1 MKWKNRYL
9 WGIVGIIIVFL
20 AFNAFLLKT
29 SFSANFHLVDENY
42 YEKEIKYQ
50 NRIEQIERTKR
61 LPESVILID
70 KQPEALQIKIPMGWM
85 AKNPT
90 GTIYF
95 YRPSNAEWDRNYHL
109 LVNNNGL
116 QTISLVTLAKG
127 RWKVAVE
134 WMMDD
139 QSYYDEFNLYIK

>member
-9 WGIVGIIIVFL
+9 WGIVGIIVVFL
-20 AFNAFLLKT
+20 AFNAFLIKT
-29 SFSANFHLVDENY
+29 SFSTDFHLVDENY
-42 YEKEIKYQ
+42 YEKEIGYQ

-61 LPESVILID
+61 LPESIILVD
-70 KQPEALQIKIPMGWM
+70 KQPEALHIKIPMEWM
-85 AKNPT
+85 TKNLT

-109 LVNNNGL
+109 LVDNNGV

-127 RWKVAVE
+127 RWKVAIE

-139 QSYYDEFNLYIK
+139 QSYYDEFNLYIR